1 MGTSTEVALFKSKR
15 TRVSTK
21 LLIDVPLLLVVIIL
35 LIGGLLMLYSASWNF
50 SLQTRG
56 TSTYILLRQ
65 VIWVVLGTIIATVLT
80 FMDYHFFKQTATL
93 LLGGTCILLLVVLFI
108 PSSIQGATRTVVGGS
123 IQPSELAKIALIIYL
138 AYWLSEKQE
147 SLSTLYWGFVP
158 VIVIIGLIS
167 GLILAQPDVSA
178 TITVIFLGG
187 IMFFVAGGNVKHIGI
202 IVLLAVFM
210 IFCGYFLFDKVSTRI
225 NDFFNGLSDPNLA
238 SYHIQRSIEAILRG
252 GWTGVGIGK
261 GVVKLTGL
269 PVAWTDSIY
278 AVILEET
285 GLIGGSLVIILYTI
299 FLWRGFAISVNAP
312 DTFGKLLA
320 AGITLWIS
328 TEASIN
334 IGVMLNII
342 PFAGNALP
350 LISFGGSNMIC
361 TMVGIG
367 ILMSIS
373 RCSAIEALKKE
384 RTTPDAFISLRR
396 RDWGWRISS
405 LGRNSRKK

>member
-1 MGTSTEVALFKSKR
+1 MGTSTEVTFFKSKK

-21 LLIDVPLLLVVIIL
+21 LLIDVPLLITVIIL
-35 LIGGLLMLYSASWNF
+35 VIIGLLILYSASWNYG
-50 SLQTRG
+50 LQKFG
-56 TSTYILLRQ
+56 SSTYMVTRQ
-65 VIWVVLGTIIATVLT
+65 AVWIFLSSITAIVLT
-80 FMDYHFFKQTATL
+80 MIDYHFLKHTATL
-93 LLGGTCILLLVVLFI
+93 ILAGTCGLLLIVLFM
-108 PSSIQGATRTVVGGS
+108 PSSIQGTTRTVLTGS
-123 IQPSELAKIALIIYL
+123 VQPSELAKIALIIYL
-138 AYWLSEKQE
+138 SHWLSKKQE
-147 SLSTLYWGFVP
+147 SLSTLYWGFIP
-158 VIVIIGLIS
+158 VIVIIGIIG

-178 TITVIFLGG
+178 TITVVFLGG
-187 IMFFVAGGNVKHIGI
+187 IMFFIAGGNTKHIGAI
-202 IVLLAVFM
+202 IVLAMIM

-225 NDFFNGLSDPNLA
+225 DDFIHGLTDPAQA

-261 GVVKLTGL
+261 GVVKLPGL

-285 GLIGGSLVIILYTI
+285 GLIGGTLIAALYLIL
-299 FLWRGFAISVNAP
+299 LWRGFAIAVKAP
-312 DTFGKLLA
+312 DNFGKLLA
-320 AGITLWIS
+320 AGITLWI
-328 TEASIN
+328 TIEAAVN
-334 IGVMLNII
+334 IGVMLNIV

-350 LISFGGSNMIC
+350 FISFGGSSMIC
-361 TMVGIG
+361 TMAGIG

-373 RCSAIEALKKE
+373 RCTAIDSLENE

>member
-1 MGTSTEVALFKSKR
+1 MV
-15 TRVSTK
+15 TRQAVWIFLSSITA
-21 LLIDVPLLLVVIIL
+21 I
-35 LIGGLLMLYSASWNF
+35 
-50 SLQTRG
+50 
-56 TSTYILLRQ
+56 
-65 VIWVVLGTIIATVLT
+65 VLT
-80 FMDYHFFKQTATL
+80 MIDYHFLKHTATL
-93 LLGGTCILLLVVLFI
+93 ILVGTCGLLLIVLFM
-108 PSSIQGATRTVVGGS
+108 PSSIQGTTRTVLTGS
-123 IQPSELAKIALIIYL
+123 VQPSELAKIALIIYL
-138 AYWLSEKQE
+138 SHWLSKKQE
-147 SLSTLYWGFVP
+147 SLSTLYWGFIP
-158 VIVIIGLIS
+158 VIVIIGIIG

-178 TITVIFLGG
+178 TITVVFLGG
-187 IMFFVAGGNVKHIGI
+187 IMFFIAGGNTKHIGAI
-202 IVLLAVFM
+202 IVLAMIM

-225 NDFFNGLSDPNLA
+225 DDFIHGLTDPAQA

-285 GLIGGSLVIILYTI
+285 GLIGGTLIAALYLIL
-299 FLWRGFAISVNAP
+299 LWRGFAIAVKAP
-312 DTFGKLLA
+312 DNFGKLLA
-320 AGITLWIS
+320 AGITLWI
-328 TEASIN
+328 TIEAAVN
-334 IGVMLNII
+334 IGVMLNIV

-350 LISFGGSNMIC
+350 FISFGGSSMIC
-361 TMVGIG
+361 TMAGIG

-373 RCSAIEALKKE
+373 RCTAIDSLENE